1 MRPYHSCY
9 TPFKWRGWL
18 DYGTGA
24 LGDMAC
30 HTTNL
35 AFMACGLTQP
45 TRVESVNTGPING
58 ETFPSWATVH
68 MDFPKSEKAEQ
79 LSFTGTKEKSVM
91 TERKT
96 RGSKTCLLWIT
107 SMVKLQKIVVFF

>member
-1 MRPYHSCY
+1 MDVPSHLDWDSFIGPAPMRPYHSCY

-35 AFMACGLTQP
+35 AFMGWGLTP
-45 TRVESVNTGPING
+45 TNENRIG
-58 ETFPSWATVH
+58 EY
-68 MDFPKSEKAEQ
+68 
-79 LSFTGTKEKSVM
+79 
-91 TERKT
+91 
-96 RGSKTCLLWIT
+96 GSH
-107 SMVKLQKIVVFF
+107 QR